1 MRKTFW
7 KMMFGHHIDLAH
19 HKPIYE
25 NFEVTSEIK
34 FGIDLFENIL
44 EISNLEYFWPMVKCK
59 IFESYASYDFCGNA
73 FDHI

>member
-34 FGIDLFENIL
+34 FGIDLFEN
-44 EISNLEYFWPMVKCK
+44 NYF
-59 IFESYASYDFCGNA
+59 GNFKFGVFLA
-73 FDHI
+73 DGKMQNI